1 MPCLTNGAALHPS
14 HAFRWKHRMRSKEL
28 VEVAG
33 PRQNTLSSQRH
44 EITWHRLGP
53 VLNVDM

>member
-1 MPCLTNGAALHPS
+1 
-14 HAFRWKHRMRSKEL
+14 MRSKEL